1 MRDRVGSFEV
11 VAPLGAGGMGQV
23 YRARDPRLG
32 RDVAVKVLSTEAD
45 PARLIRFEKEARAAS
60 ALSHPNIV
68 TVYEVGESEGV
79 PFIAMELVEG
89 KPLSEL
95 IATGALPVKRALEL
109 AAQIADGLGKAH
121 ESGIVHRDLKPENVM
136 VSRDGF
142 VKILDFGL
150 AKLVEDDGP
159 RPASGTGDLLTRPGT
174 IVGTASYMSPEQTRG
189 ELVDFRSD
197 QFAFGAVL
205 YEMLTGKR
213 AFSRATAV
221 QTLTAILEDEPV
233 PAAELNPRIPVP
245 LRWVLDRCLAKE
257 AEERYAA
264 TRDLAKE
271 LRTIRAH
278 LTETATS
285 DAAATP
291 RVGGVSRLRLR
302 ARAIALGA
310 ACGALLGA
318 GAALLLVRP
327 RAPEPPSLRALTYSG
342 RDRSPTVSRD
352 GRLLAFTSERESP
365 RRIWLK
371 QLAGG
376 DEVALTAGPDD
387 APRLAPDGSAVLF
400 ARENEGRPSL
410 FRAPVVGGEARK
422 VVSGAR
428 EGDWSPDGR
437 RIAFV
442 RFLSEAQRS
451 YSTLSIA
458 TADGEGEERLA
469 TVENHQLLSPRF
481 SPGGGFVAVTSRGLQ
496 GLTADTIEVFSVGG
510 GRRTLAPARSFFVSS
525 VAWDGDG
532 ALVYAYAER
541 MTANVSGEPG
551 RIVR

>member
-1 MRDRVGSFEV
+1 
-11 VAPLGAGGMGQV
+11 MGQV

-32 RDVAVKVLSTEAD
+32 RDVAVKVLSAEAD
-45 PARLIRFEKEARAAS
+45 PARLIRFEKEARAGS

-174 IVGTASYMSPEQTRG
+174 IVGPASYMSPEQTGG

-387 APRLAPDGSAVLF
+387 APRLAPDGSPGRF
-400 ARENEGRPSL
+400 ARANQGRP
-410 FRAPVVGGEARK
+410 AP
-422 VVSGAR
+422 
-428 EGDWSPDGR
+428 
-437 RIAFV
+437 
-442 RFLSEAQRS
+442 
-451 YSTLSIA
+451 ST
-458 TADGEGEERLA
+458 G
-469 TVENHQLLSPRF
+469 P
-481 SPGGGFVAVTSRGLQ
+481 P
-496 GLTADTIEVFSVGG
+496 
-510 GRRTLAPARSFFVSS
+510 
-525 VAWDGDG
+525 
-532 ALVYAYAER
+532 
-541 MTANVSGEPG
+541 
-551 RIVR
+551 